1 MTIHRIDPERAVTTD
16 RPQTVGTG
24 QGLVPVRTARRWL
37 EFNIHDRAAM
47 RVAEDAAT
55 ASILRDMFAPFRTQG
70 LEQHDMTITDEFEP
84 VLDASHAEHEYRYTD
99 GSLYL
104 SALKVQVVTGDGE
117 YRLHGTREL
126 LTMAL
131 PLLDKVLVDRDV
143 AMIHAATFDYR
154 GHGIAMPA
162 WGGVGK
168 TSTVAKLL
176 RVDGVGFMG
185 DDWAFMA
192 GDGRLLG
199 YAKPMFIKPH
209 HRPIY
214 PHLFAR
220 RRKPLV
226 PSTLSKPI
234 AELTTL
240 VHPLVTQYPRLAAL
254 SRRWSPEHMMVSPQV
269 ALPNATISTAAP
281 LAAAV
286 FVERYDGAGASLEEK
301 DTSWMVSRLVGNFQN
316 ELPRHSRELITA
328 LAATGMV
335 PAERFFAEKGA
346 VLARSL
352 NGKPAFLL
360 RVPAVFS
367 ADRASDVIVERLL
380 EVLARCE
387 IG

>member
-1 MTIHRIDPERAVTTD
+1 MTIEKIAPAGPVAADHPD
-16 RPQTVGTG
+16 RVGTRPYSA
-24 QGLVPVRTARRWL
+24 LARPARRWV
-37 EFNIHDRAAM
+37 EFNIHDCAAM
-47 RVAEDAAT
+47 RVAEDASS

-70 LEQHDMTITDEFEP
+70 LKHHDLTITDELEP
-84 VLDASHAEHEYRYTD
+84 VIDASHAEHEYRYTD
-99 GSLYL
+99 HSLYL
-104 SALKVQVVTGDGE
+104 SGMKVQVVVGDGE

-126 LTMAL
+126 LTAAL
-131 PLLDKVLVDRDV
+131 PLLDKVLVGRDV
-143 AMIHAATFDYR
+143 AMIHAATFNYR

-176 RVDGVGFMG
+176 RVDGVEFMG

-240 VHPLVTQYPRLAAL
+240 LHPLVTQYPRIAAL
-254 SRRWSPEHMMVSPQV
+254 SRRWSPEHMMVSPQA
-269 ALPNATISTAAP
+269 ALPHATISTAAP

-286 FVERYDGAGASLEEK
+286 FVERYDGSGASLEEK
-301 DTSWMVSRLVGNFQN
+301 DTSWMVSRLIGNFHD
-316 ELPRHSRELITA
+316 ELPRHSRDLITA

-335 PAERFFAEKGA
+335 PAERFFPEKAA

-360 RVPAVFS
+360 RVPAAFS

-380 EVLARCE
+380 DVLARSE

>member
-24 QGLVPVRTARRWL
+24 QGSVPVGTARRWL

-99 GSLYL
+99 SSLYL

-226 PSTLSKPI
+226 P
-234 AELTTL
+234 
-240 VHPLVTQYPRLAAL
+240 
-254 SRRWSPEHMMVSPQV
+254 
-269 ALPNATISTAAP
+269 
-281 LAAAV
+281 
-286 FVERYDGAGASLEEK
+286 
-301 DTSWMVSRLVGNFQN
+301 
-316 ELPRHSRELITA
+316 
-328 LAATGMV
+328 
-335 PAERFFAEKGA
+335 
-346 VLARSL
+346 
-352 NGKPAFLL
+352 
-360 RVPAVFS
+360 
-367 ADRASDVIVERLL
+367 
-380 EVLARCE
+380 
-387 IG
+387 

>member
-1 MTIHRIDPERAVTTD
+1 MTIHRIAPERAVTTD
-16 RPQTVGTG
+16 QPETVGTG
-24 QGLVPVRTARRWL
+24 SEPTLARTTRRWV

-47 RVAEDAAT
+47 RVAEDAST

-70 LEQHDMTITDEFEP
+70 LERHDLTITDEFEP
-84 VLDASHAEHEYRYTD
+84 IVDASHAEHEYRYTNS
-99 GSLYL
+99 SLYL
-104 SALKVQVVTGDGE
+104 SGMKVQLVVGDGE

-126 LTMAL
+126 LTAAL
-131 PLLDKVLVDRDV
+131 PLLDKVLVSRDV

-154 GHGIAMPA
+154 GYGVAMPA

-176 RVDGVGFMG
+176 RIPGVGFMG

-209 HRPIY
+209 HRAIY

-234 AELTTL
+234 AQLTTL
-240 VHPLVTQYPRLAAL
+240 VHPLVTQYPRVAAL
-254 SRRWSPEHMMVSPQV
+254 SRRWSPEHMMVTPQL

-286 FVERYDGAGASLEEK
+286 FVERYDGSDASLEEK
-301 DTSWMVSRLVGNFQN
+301 DTAWMVSRLIGNFHD
-316 ELPRHSRELITA
+316 ELPRHSRDLITA
-328 LAATGMV
+328 LAATGMM
-335 PAERFFAEKGA
+335 PAERFFAEKAA

-360 RVPAVFS
+360 RVPAAFS

-380 EVLARCE
+380 DALARSE

>member
-24 QGLVPVRTARRWL
+24 QGSVPVGTARRWL

-55 ASILRDMFAPFRTQG
+55 ASILRDIFAPFRTQG

-99 GSLYL
+99 SSLYL

-360 RVPAVFS
+360 RVPATFS

-380 EVLARCE
+380 EVLGRCE

>member
-1 MTIHRIDPERAVTTD
+1 
-16 RPQTVGTG
+16 
-24 QGLVPVRTARRWL
+24 
-37 EFNIHDRAAM
+37 
-47 RVAEDAAT
+47 
-55 ASILRDMFAPFRTQG
+55 
-70 LEQHDMTITDEFEP
+70 
-84 VLDASHAEHEYRYTD
+84 
-99 GSLYL
+99 
-104 SALKVQVVTGDGE
+104 
-117 YRLHGTREL
+117 
-126 LTMAL
+126 
-131 PLLDKVLVDRDV
+131 
-143 AMIHAATFDYR
+143 
-154 GHGIAMPA
+154 MPA

-214 PHLFAR
+214 PHLFNR

-226 PSTLSKPI
+226 PSMLSKPI

-240 VHPLVTQYPRLAAL
+240 GHPLVTQYPRVAAL

-286 FVERYDGAGASLEEK
+286 FVERYDGSEASLEEK
-301 DTSWMVSRLVGNFQN
+301 DTSWMVSRLIGNFN
-316 ELPRHSRELITA
+316 DELPRHSRDLIAA
-328 LAATGMV
+328 LAATGMMPV
-335 PAERFFAEKGA
+335 ERFFADKAA

-352 NGKPAFLL
+352 NGKPAFLV
-360 RVPAVFS
+360 RVPAAFS

-380 EVLARCE
+380 DVLARSE

>member
-1 MTIHRIDPERAVTTD
+1 MTIDRTAPERAVMIEVAEQAEVE
-16 RPQTVGTG
+16 PAAAPGE
-24 QGLVPVRTARRWL
+24 ARRWI

-47 RVAEDAAT
+47 RVAEDASS
-55 ASILRDMFAPFRTQG
+55 ASILRDLFAPFNTQG
-70 LEQHDMTITDEFEP
+70 LERHDLTITDELE
-84 VLDASHAEHEYRYTD
+84 LLTDASHADHDYRYTER
-99 GSLYL
+99 SLYL
-104 SALKVQVVTGDGE
+104 ATLKVQVIIGGDE

-126 LTMAL
+126 LTSVL
-131 PLLDKVLVDRDV
+131 PLLDNILVGRDV

-168 TSTVAKLL
+168 TSTIAKLL
-176 RVDGVGFMG
+176 RLDGVAFMG

-214 PHLFAR
+214 PHLFHR

-226 PSTLSKPI
+226 PSALSKPV

-240 VHPLVTQYPRLAAL
+240 VHPLVTQYPRLAAFT
-254 SRRWSPEHMMVSPQV
+254 RRWSPEHMTVSPQV
-269 ALPNATISTAAP
+269 ALPNAAMSTAAP

-286 FVERYDGAGASLEEK
+286 FVERYDGSGASLEQK
-301 DTSWMVSRLVGNFQN
+301 TSGWMVSRLIGNFHA
-316 ELPRHSRELITA
+316 ELPRHSRDVITA
-328 LAATGMV
+328 LAATGLM
-335 PAERFFAEKGA
+335 PAERFFAEKAA
-346 VLARSL
+346 VLTRAL
-352 NGKPAFLL
+352 NDKPAFLL
-360 RVPAVFS
+360 RVPAAFS
-367 ADRASDVIVERLL
+367 ADQASDVIVERLL
-380 EVLARCE
+380 DVLFSSE

>member
-1 MTIHRIDPERAVTTD
+1 MTIHRIDPERVVTTD
-16 RPQTVGTG
+16 PPQTAGAG
-24 QGLVPVRTARRWL
+24 QGSVPVGTARRWL

-47 RVAEDAAT
+47 RVAEDAAS

-70 LEQHDMTITDEFEP
+70 LEQHDLTITDEFEP

-99 GSLYL
+99 SSLYL

-131 PLLDKVLVDRDV
+131 PLLDKVLADRDV

-234 AELTTL
+234 AQLTTL

-360 RVPAVFS
+360 RVPARFS
-367 ADRASDVIVERLL
+367 ADHASDVIVERLL
-380 EVLARCE
+380 EVLTRCQ

>member
-24 QGLVPVRTARRWL
+24 QGSVPVRTARRWL

-99 GSLYL
+99 SSLYL
-104 SALKVQVVTGDGE
+104 SALKVQVVTGDGG

-286 FVERYDGAGASLEEK
+286 FVERYDGVGASLEEK

-360 RVPAVFS
+360 RVPAAFS

>member
-1 MTIHRIDPERAVTTD
+1 MTIEKIGPEQAVMAD
-16 RPQTVGTG
+16 RPEPAG
-24 QGLVPVRTARRWL
+24 VPPQAVSATARRWV
-37 EFNIHDRAAM
+37 EFNLHDRAAM
-47 RVAEDAAT
+47 RVAEDAST
-55 ASILRDMFAPFRTQG
+55 ASILLDMFAPFRTQG
-70 LEQHDMTITDEFEP
+70 LERHDLTITEAGEP
-84 VLDASHAEHEYRYTD
+84 MRDASHADQDYRYTD
-99 GSLYL
+99 TSLYL
-104 SALKVQVVTGDGE
+104 RAMKVQVVADGGG
-117 YRLHGTREL
+117 YRVHGTREL
-126 LTMAL
+126 LTATL
-131 PLLDKVLVDRDV
+131 PLLDKVLVSRDA

-176 RVDGVGFMG
+176 QVEGVGFMG

-199 YAKPMFIKPH
+199 FAKPMFIKPH

-226 PSTLSKPI
+226 PSRLSKPI

-240 VHPLVTQYPRLAAL
+240 VHPLVTQFPRVAAL

-286 FVERYDGAGASLEEK
+286 FVERYEGSGASLEEK
-301 DTSWMVSRLVGNFQN
+301 DIDWMVSRLIGNFHD
-316 ELPRHSRELITA
+316 ELPRHSRDLVTA
-328 LAATGMV
+328 LAATGML
-335 PAERFFAEKGA
+335 PAERFFADKA
-346 VLARSL
+346 TVLARSL
-352 NGKPAFLL
+352 DGKPTFLL
-360 RVPAVFS
+360 RVPAAFS

-380 EVLARCE
+380 DALGGAG

>member
-16 RPQTVGTG
+16 RPQTVGAG
-24 QGLVPVRTARRWL
+24 QGSVPVRTTRRWL

-70 LEQHDMTITDEFEP
+70 LEQHDLTITDEFEP

-99 GSLYL
+99 SSLYL

-117 YRLHGTREL
+117 FRLHGTREL

-131 PLLDKVLVDRDV
+131 PLLDKVLVDRNV

-176 RVDGVGFMG
+176 RIDGVGFMG
-185 DDWAFMA
+185 DDWAFMT

-286 FVERYDGAGASLEEK
+286 FVERYDGSGASLEEK

-352 NGKPAFLL
+352 NGQPAFLL
-360 RVPAVFS
+360 RVPAAFS

-380 EVLARCE
+380 EVLARCQ

>member
-1 MTIHRIDPERAVTTD
+1 MTIEKVAPTGAAAADHSERVGVGPEPAPAT
-16 RPQTVGTG
+16 P
-24 QGLVPVRTARRWL
+24 ARRWV
-37 EFNIHDRAAM
+37 EFNIHDCAAM
-47 RVAEDAAT
+47 RVAEDAAS
-55 ASILRDMFAPFRTQG
+55 ASILRDMFAPFRAQG
-70 LEQHDMTITDEFEP
+70 LTHHDLTVTDELEP
-84 VLDASHAEHEYRYTD
+84 VVDASHAENDYRYTD
-99 GSLYL
+99 HSLYL
-104 SALKVQVVTGDGE
+104 SAMKVQVVAGDDG

-126 LTMAL
+126 LTAVL
-131 PLLDKVLVDRDV
+131 PLLDKVLAGRDV

-226 PSTLSKPI
+226 PSALSKPI

-240 VHPLVTQYPRLAAL
+240 VHPLVTQYPRVAAL

-286 FVERYDGAGASLEEK
+286 FVERYDGSDAALEEK
-301 DTSWMVSRLVGNFQN
+301 DTSWMVSRLIGNFQD
-316 ELPRHSRELITA
+316 ELPRHSRDLFTA

-335 PAERFFAEKGA
+335 PAERFFAEKAA

-360 RVPAVFS
+360 RVPAAFS

-380 EVLARCE
+380 DVAARSG

>member
-24 QGLVPVRTARRWL
+24 QGSVPVRTARRWL

-99 GSLYL
+99 SSLYL

-286 FVERYDGAGASLEEK
+286 FVERYDGSGASLEEK

-352 NGKPAFLL
+352 NGQPAFLL
-360 RVPAVFS
+360 RVPAAFS
-367 ADRASDVIVERLL
+367 ADRASDVIVEQLL

>member
-1 MTIHRIDPERAVTTD
+1 MSIGRTGPGGLVMTDRPERAGAGPGTALAGTT
-16 RPQTVGTG
+16 
-24 QGLVPVRTARRWL
+24 RRWI

-47 RVAEDAAT
+47 RVAEDASS

-70 LEQHDMTITDEFEP
+70 LERHDLTITDKLEP
-84 VLDASHAEHEYRYTD
+84 FPDASHAEHDYRYTD
-99 GSLYL
+99 SSLYL
-104 SALKVQVVTGDGE
+104 NAMKVQLVIGDGR

-126 LTMAL
+126 LTSAL
-131 PLLDKVLVDRDV
+131 PLLDNVLVGRDV

-168 TSTVAKLL
+168 TSTIAKLL
-176 RVDGVGFMG
+176 RIDGVAFMG

-214 PHLFAR
+214 PHLFDR

-226 PSTLSKPI
+226 PSSLSKPI

-240 VHPLVTQYPRLAAL
+240 VHPLITQYPRLAAL
-254 SRRWSPEHMMVSPQV
+254 SRRWSPEHMMVAPQV
-269 ALPNATISTAAP
+269 ALPNAAISTAAP
-281 LAAAV
+281 LAAAC
-286 FVERYDGAGASLEEK
+286 FVERYDGSGASLEEK
-301 DTSWMVSRLVGNFQN
+301 DTGWMVSRLIGNFHA
-316 ELPRHSRELITA
+316 ELARHSRDVITA
-328 LAATGMV
+328 LAATGLMPV
-335 PAERFFAEKGA
+335 ERFFAEKAA

-360 RVPAVFS
+360 RVPAAFS
-367 ADRASDVIVERLL
+367 ADQASDVIVERLL
-380 EVLARCE
+380 DALARSE

>member
-24 QGLVPVRTARRWL
+24 QGSVPVGTARRWL

-99 GSLYL
+99 SSLYL

-360 RVPAVFS
+360 RVPAAFS

>member
-24 QGLVPVRTARRWL
+24 QGSVPVGTARRWL

-99 GSLYL
+99 SSLYL

-185 DDWAFMA
+185 DDWAFMV

-360 RVPAVFS
+360 RVPAAFS

-380 EVLARCE
+380 EVLGRCE

>member
-24 QGLVPVRTARRWL
+24 QGSVPVGTARRWL

-99 GSLYL
+99 SSLYL

-234 AELTTL
+234 AQLTTL

-360 RVPAVFS
+360 RVPAAFS

-380 EVLARCE
+380 EVLGRCE

>member
-16 RPQTVGTG
+16 QPQTVSTG
-24 QGLVPVRTARRWL
+24 QGSVPAGTARRWL

-99 GSLYL
+99 SSLYL

-360 RVPAVFS
+360 RVPAAFS
-367 ADRASDVIVERLL
+367 ADRASDVIVEQLL

>member
-1 MTIHRIDPERAVTTD
+1 MTIHRIDPERAVTTN

-24 QGLVPVRTARRWL
+24 QGSVPVGTARRWL

-70 LEQHDMTITDEFEP
+70 LEQYDMTITDEFEP

-99 GSLYL
+99 SSLYL

-234 AELTTL
+234 AQLTTL

-360 RVPAVFS
+360 RVPAAFS

-380 EVLARCE
+380 EVLGRCE

>member
-16 RPQTVGTG
+16 RPQRVGTG
-24 QGLVPVRTARRWL
+24 QGSVPVGTARRWL

-99 GSLYL
+99 SSLYL

-360 RVPAVFS
+360 RVPAAFS

-380 EVLARCE
+380 EVLGRCE

>member
-1 MTIHRIDPERAVTTD
+1 MTIHRIDPERAVTTN

-24 QGLVPVRTARRWL
+24 QGSVPVGTARRWL

-99 GSLYL
+99 SSLYL

-360 RVPAVFS
+360 RVPAAFS

-380 EVLARCE
+380 EVLGRCE

>member
-16 RPQTVGTG
+16 RPQRVGTG
-24 QGLVPVRTARRWL
+24 QGSVPVGTARRWL

-99 GSLYL
+99 SSLYL

-185 DDWAFMA
+185 DDWAFMV

-360 RVPAVFS
+360 RVPAAFS

-380 EVLARCE
+380 EVLGRCE

>member
-24 QGLVPVRTARRWL
+24 QGSVPVGTARRWL

-70 LEQHDMTITDEFEP
+70 LEQYDMTITDEFEP

-99 GSLYL
+99 SSLYL

-234 AELTTL
+234 AQLTTL

-360 RVPAVFS
+360 RVPAAFS

-380 EVLARCE
+380 EVLGRCE

>member
-16 RPQTVGTG
+16 GPQTVGTG